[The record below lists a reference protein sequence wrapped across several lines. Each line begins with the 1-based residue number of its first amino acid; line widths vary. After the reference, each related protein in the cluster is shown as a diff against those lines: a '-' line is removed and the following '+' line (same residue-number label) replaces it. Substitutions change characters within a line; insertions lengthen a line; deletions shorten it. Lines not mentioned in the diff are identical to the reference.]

1 MLTQSRITTV
11 AFVLFLLT
19 AGCASVV
26 NIADTRNLGHVYG
39 GVLIDSSLIASDAK
53 AIVEPASYAKEA
65 HEIPFGLGFAAIPDL
80 PLSAV
85 VDTLTLPITV
95 PGLIIRLLTQE
106 SSAPQLPPGKK
117 GLVGQPSE

>member
-1 MLTQSRITTV
+1 MLKHRRITAV
-11 AFVLFLLT
+11 AFAISLFS

-26 NIADTRNLGHVYG
+26 NMEDGHNLCHVYG
-39 GVLIDSSLIASDAK
+39 GVQLDACLIAKDVE
-53 AIVEPASYAKEA
+53 AIAAPAFYATEA

-95 PGLIIRLLTQE
+95 SVLIIRHFNSE
-106 SSAPQLPPGKK
+106 SSASEPPP
-117 GLVGQPSE
+117 LRERVSLTPY